1 MGKDKEV
8 KEHSHEQNELQ
19 NMYIELQI
27 LDQQIK
33 QAQKQLEHF
42 EQQVGELAVTVEALD
57 SLKDIKP
64 GTRLLVPLNSGI
76 FVEAELKDNT
86 NLKVNVGANINVSK
100 TVDETKKLI
109 EEQLNEIKAYREK
122 LFIKLQ
128 TLVARAQSIER
139 HVSEHEA
146 E

>member
-1 MGKDKEV
+1 LGKDKEV

>member
-1 MGKDKEV
+1 MSEN
-8 KEHSHEQNELQ
+8 SELQ
-19 NMYIELQI
+19 DMYVELQI

-42 EQQVGELAVTVEALD
+42 EQQVSELAVTVDALEN
-57 SLKDIKP
+57 LKGIKP
-64 GTRLLVPLNSGI
+64 GTKLLVPISSGI

-100 TVDETKKLI
+100 TVDDTKKLI
-109 EEQLNEIKAYREK
+109 EEQLHEIKAYREK
-122 LFIKLQ
+122 LFMKLQ
-128 TLVARAQSIER
+128 TLVARAQGIEE
-139 HVSEHEA
+139 HVSKHA